1 MAQSADYPD
10 DYAAAEIVRKK
21 IKDIVVDEKRFERF
35 CDKYGIKRKQYEECK
50 EVIDAYNERNWDVVP
65 YDIVLLT
72 SKKME
77 ADFRE

>member
-35 CDKYGIKRKQYEECK
+35 CDKYGIKRKKYEECK
-50 EVIDAYNERNWDVVP
+50 EVIDAYNEKIGMW
-65 YDIVLLT
+65 
-72 SKKME
+72 
-77 ADFRE
+77 FRMT